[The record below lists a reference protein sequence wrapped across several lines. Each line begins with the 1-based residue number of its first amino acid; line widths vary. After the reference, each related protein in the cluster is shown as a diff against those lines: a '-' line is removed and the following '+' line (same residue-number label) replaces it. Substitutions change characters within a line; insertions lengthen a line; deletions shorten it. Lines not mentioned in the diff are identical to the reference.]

1 LAQRNAADLGHGFV
15 TLLHRSGW
23 SAAHRWLKQT
33 ADRTPAPLAAPRAK
47 PHAPPHRPLAPVV
60 M

>member
-1 LAQRNAADLGHGFV
+1 LAQRTAADLGHGFV
-15 TLLHRSGW
+15 TLLHRGGR

-33 ADRTPAPLAAPRAK
+33 TDRTPAPLAAPRAK
-47 PHAPPHRPLAPVV
+47 PHAPARRPFAPAV